1 MDYDDAVATFASPRP
16 AGTPLPEV
24 VGAGGP
30 ARRLRD
36 ACEPLAMHALWNR
49 RTNDCLAALGLD
61 FLTGYVWGRAAS
73 LGEPSPPVVAAV
85 FAWFEPGLLAG
96 LYQTARTAVRRERL
110 LAVRDASTAASL
122 AEVLAGDDPAE
133 VADLLADAVEGAD
146 GTGRPLFSGLRG
158 RGRPGHPYQ
167 RLWWAC
173 DLVREHRGD
182 SHVAVANA
190 AGIGP
195 VEMNVLTEC
204 WIGMPRLATGRRAD
218 RSRPRRQ
225 GRHRGPHRRRG
236 AGDRRRARRPAG
248 RGGRPAG
255 RLERAVHRGRRLPRR
270 HPQTRRRLNGTP
282 RIRRACAAVAGARPR
297 PSTRATAARS
307 RSRLDGSPGP
317 A

>member
-49 RTNDCLAALGLD
+49 HTNERLAPLGLD

-85 FAWFEPGLLAG
+85 FAWFEPGLLEG
-96 LYQTARTAVRRERL
+96 LYEAARTAVPRERL
-110 LAVRDASTAASL
+110 LEVRDAATAESL
-122 AEVLAGDDPAE
+122 AEVLAGDDPTE

-158 RGRPGHPYQ
+158 RGRPVDPYQ

-182 SHVAVANA
+182 SHVAVANT
-190 AGIGP
+190 AGLGP

-204 WIGMPRLATGRRAD
+204 WIGMPLLSYTAT
-218 RSRPRRQ
+218 
-225 GRHRGPHRRRG
+225 RGWPE
-236 AGDRRRARRPAG
+236 AAMD
-248 RGGRPAG
+248 
-255 RLERAVHRGRRLPRR
+255 
-270 HPQTRRRLNGTP
+270 
-282 RIRRACAAVAGARPR
+282 AAVAGLEARGWLR
-297 PSTRATAARS
+297 DGVLTDAGRAARAILEDQTDAAEQPIADALGG
-307 RSRLDGSPGP
+307 RLDEVCARLDGWSERCIAAGAFP
-317 A
+317 ADILKRAAG

>member
-49 RTNDCLAALGLD
+49 HTNERLAGLGLD

-73 LGEPSPPVVAAV
+73 LGEPSAPVVAAV

-96 LYQTARTAVRRERL
+96 LYETARAAVPRDRL
-110 LAVRDASTAASL
+110 IAVRDAATAASL
-122 AEVLAGDDPAE
+122 AGVLAGDDPTE
-133 VADLLADAVEGAD
+133 VADLLAAAVEGAD

-158 RGRPGHPYQ
+158 RGRPGDPYQ

-190 AGIGP
+190 AGLGP

-204 WIGMPRLATGRRAD
+204 WIGMPLLSYTATRGWPEEAMRAAVGGLEARGWLRDGTLTDVGRAARAD
-218 RSRPRRQ
+218 IE
-225 GRHRGPHRRRG
+225 
-236 AGDRRRARRPAG
+236 DRTDDAEQAIVAAL
-248 RGGRPAG
+248 GGR
-255 RLERAVHRGRRLPRR
+255 LDEV
-270 HPQTRRRLNGTP
+270 
-282 RIRRACAAVAGARPR
+282 CA
-297 PSTRATAARS
+297 
-307 RSRLDGSPGP
+307 RLDGWSERCIAAGTFP
-317 A
+317 ADILKRAAG

>member
-49 RTNDCLAALGLD
+49 HTNERLAALGLD

-96 LYQTARTAVRRERL
+96 LYETARTAVPRERL
-110 LAVRDASTAASL
+110 LTVRDAATAASL

-133 VADLLADAVEGAD
+133 VAEVADLLADAAEGAD

-158 RGRPGHPYQ
+158 RGRPGDPYQ

-190 AGIGP
+190 AGLGP

-204 WIGMPRLATGRRAD
+204 WIGMPLLSYTATRGWPEAAMSAAVDGLEARGWLRDGALTDAGRAARAGIED
-218 RSRPRRQ
+218 RTDAAEQPI
-225 GRHRGPHRRRG
+225 
-236 AGDRRRARRPAG
+236 AAALGDR
-248 RGGRPAG
+248 
-255 RLERAVHRGRRLPRR
+255 LDEV
-270 HPQTRRRLNGTP
+270 
-282 RIRRACAAVAGARPR
+282 VA
-297 PSTRATAARS
+297 
-307 RSRLDGSPGP
+307 RLDGWSERCIAAGAFP
-317 A
+317 ADILKRAAG

>member
-133 VADLLADAVEGAD
+133 VAELLADAVEGAD

-204 WIGMPRLATGRRAD
+204 WIGMPLLSYTAT
-218 RSRPRRQ
+218 
-225 GRHRGPHRRRG
+225 RGWPEAAMSAAVDGLEARG
-236 AGDRRRARRPAG
+236 WLRDGALTEAG
-248 RGGRPAG
+248 RAVRAGIEDRTDAAEQAIAAALGGR
-255 RLERAVHRGRRLPRR
+255 LDEV
-270 HPQTRRRLNGTP
+270 
-282 RIRRACAAVAGARPR
+282 VA
-297 PSTRATAARS
+297 
-307 RSRLDGSPGP
+307 RLDGWSERCIAAGAFP
-317 A
+317 ADILKRAAG